1 MAGPTIVCLS
11 ANPAMDRRLRVESLT
26 VGEVNRAKSGHG
38 FAGGKAAHV
47 AMSARALAANAVWIG
62 FLGGAIG
69 EECARQLE
77 SLGIQVAAI
86 RTESSTR
93 VNLEIIEDSGEITEL
108 LEPGVEPSAE
118 ERDKFLQAC
127 VRGMR
132 EEWKPAVLAISGSL
146 PAGLKPDFYVSLIEA
161 ARTADAK
168 VFVDTSGEALRES
181 SKARPDFVKLNRAEA
196 GALVGRPLT
205 TVQEIVHA
213 AGEIVERGT
222 RSAAITLGSDGLI
235 WVESKN
241 GPVWQARPPLM
252 KVIST
257 VGCGDATL
265 AAFAQVAIQGIGGE
279 EALRLAAAC
288 GAANCV
294 APRPGRIE
302 FATVQALMPR
312 IDVQQLS

>member
-26 VGEVNRAKSGHG
+26 VGAVNRARTAQG

-47 AMSARALAANAVWIG
+47 AMSLRALAAHAVWIG

-69 EECARQLE
+69 RECARQLE
-77 SLGIQVAAI
+77 SLGIQVDAI
-86 RTESSTR
+86 RTASNTR

-108 LEPGVEPSAE
+108 LEPGAEPSVE

-127 VRGMR
+127 VRGMS
-132 EEWKPAVLAISGSL
+132 EEWKPAVLLISGSL

-181 SKARPDFVKLNRAEA
+181 SKARPDFVKVNRAEA

-213 AGEIVERGT
+213 GGEIVARGT
-222 RSAAITLGSDGLI
+222 KSAAITLGSQGLI
-235 WVESKN
+235 WVEHQN
-241 GPVWQARPPLM
+241 GPVWQARPPHM
-252 KVIST
+252 KVTST

-265 AAFAQVAIQGIGGE
+265 AGFAHAAIQGMSGG

-294 APRPGRIE
+294 APVPGRIE
-302 FATVQALMPR
+302 LTTVQALMPQ
-312 IDVQQLS
+312 IDVQKLS

>member
-108 LEPGVEPSAE
+108 LEPGVEPSVE

>member
-11 ANPAMDRRLRVESLT
+11 ANPAMDRRLRVKSLT

>member
-1 MAGPTIVCLS
+1 MAGPTIVCVS

-26 VGEVNRAKSGHG
+26 VGEVNRATSAQG

-47 AMSARALAANAVWIG
+47 AMAARALAAKAVWIG

-77 SLGIQVAAI
+77 LLGIQAATI
-86 RTESSTR
+86 RTASSTR
-93 VNLEIIEDSGEITEL
+93 VNLEMIDVSGRVTEL
-108 LEPGVEPSAE
+108 LEPGAEPSAQ
-118 ERDKFLQAC
+118 ERDNFLQAC

-132 EEWKPAVLAISGSL
+132 EVWKPA
-146 PAGLKPDFYVSLIEA
+146 GLGPDFYVSLIEA

-168 VFVDTSGEALRES
+168 VFVDTGGEALRES
-181 SKARPDFVKLNRAEA
+181 SKARPDFVKVNRAEA

-241 GPVWQARPPLM
+241 GPVWQARPPHM

-265 AAFAQVAIQGIGGE
+265 AGFSYAALQSMAGE
-279 EALRLAAAC
+279 GALRLAAAC

-294 APRPGRIE
+294 SPAPGRIE
-302 FATVQALMPR
+302 FATVQTLMPQ
-312 IDVQQLS
+312 IDVQQLC